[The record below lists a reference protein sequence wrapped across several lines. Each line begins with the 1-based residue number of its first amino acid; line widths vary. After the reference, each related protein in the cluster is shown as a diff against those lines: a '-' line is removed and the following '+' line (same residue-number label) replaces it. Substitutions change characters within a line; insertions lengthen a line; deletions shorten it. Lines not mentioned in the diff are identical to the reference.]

1 MKNKNIY
8 ILGAVLVVLAVVSY
22 FVMRDTSGEKKT
34 LNLSEKLFAAD
45 SLAIDKLEI
54 ERNGKKV
61 IMEKKAGLWNVT
73 SPVLYTANQ
82 QFIGSALSS
91 LKNYKLTS
99 IVSAKPGNKDVYGFN
114 DTNYTKV
121 SVYQNGSLAGVIL
134 VGNSA
139 PGAAQT
145 YLKKPDGNEVYLA
158 NEFLFNNFVKFDLTE
173 WRDKTVISI
182 PVGSIKSIDFDSGT
196 EKYTVTKDTT
206 MKFYVGND
214 TVSTAVFDGVT
225 SMLSNFSTQ
234 NFKDTTLA
242 EDTKANLSARVSWSK
257 DTEFKFYK
265 YGNEESKKYLMKVSG
280 VDQVF
285 EVDEN
290 FVKGFI
296 KPRDEVL
303 GKKK

>member
-8 ILGAVLVVLAVVSY
+8 ILGAVLIILAVVSY

-34 LNLSEKLFAAD
+34 LKLSEKLFTAD
-45 SLAIDKLEI
+45 SLAVDKLEI

-73 SPVLYTANQ
+73 SPVLYAANQ

-91 LKNYKLTS
+91 LKNYKLSS
-99 IVSAKPGNKDVYGFN
+99 IVSSNPGNKDFYGFN

-121 SVYQNGSLAGVIL
+121 TVYQNGALAGVIL

-139 PGAAQT
+139 PGASQT
-145 YLKKPDGNEVYLA
+145 YLKKPDGNDVYLA
-158 NEFLFNNFVKFDLTE
+158 NEFLFNNFVKFDFSD
-173 WRDKTVISI
+173 WRDKTVITI
-182 PVGSIKSIDFDSGT
+182 PSGSIKSIDFDTGT

-206 MKFYVGND
+206 MKYYVGND
-214 TVSTAVFDGVT
+214 TVSTTVFDGVV
-225 SMLSNFSTQ
+225 SMLSNFTTQ
-234 NFKDTTLA
+234 NFKDTTLS

-265 YGNEESKKYLMKVSG
+265 YGAEESKKYLMQVSG
-280 VDQVF
+280 VNQVF
-285 EVDEN
+285 EVDDN

-296 KPRDEVL
+296 KSRKEVL
-303 GKKK
+303 GIK